1 MRSLC
6 CVNLQ
11 LADENGVVHLRQDR
25 SSASTNLPRQ
35 NIFRASAEM
44 TKIKASECLQAL
56 ERPSQGR

>member
-6 CVNLQ
+6 CVKLQ

-25 SSASTNLPRQ
+25 PSASTNFPWQ

-44 TKIKASECLQAL
+44 TKIKAS
-56 ERPSQGR
+56 